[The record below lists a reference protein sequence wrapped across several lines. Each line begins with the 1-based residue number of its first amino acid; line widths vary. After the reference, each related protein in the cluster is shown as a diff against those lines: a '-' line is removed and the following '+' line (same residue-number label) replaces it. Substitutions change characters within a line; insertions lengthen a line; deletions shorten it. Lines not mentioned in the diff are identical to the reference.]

1 MPVTLLEL
9 SQRHP
14 EDALSALRY
23 LSKPIPPKIMNATL
37 WAPEHTLTT
46 TEESIAI
53 LSDVFDTD
61 TVGMNDV
68 LNELCEENSIAF
80 DQGLNG
86 DEIHS
91 LIIENEDAL
100 YTLYANYLHQDVTE
114 DVTL

>member
-1 MPVTLLEL
+1 
-9 SQRHP
+9 
-14 EDALSALRY
+14 
-23 LSKPIPPKIMNATL
+23 MNATL

-46 TEESIAI
+46 AEESNLI

-80 DQGLNG
+80 DQELNG

-100 YTLYANYLHQDVTE
+100 YTLYADYLQQDVKE

>member
-1 MPVTLLEL
+1 MPVTLSEL

-14 EDALSALRY
+14 ESPGSALRY

-37 WAPEHTLTT
+37 WASEHTLTT
-46 TEESIAI
+46 PEESAMI
-53 LSDVFDTD
+53 LSDVFESD

-80 DQGLNG
+80 DMEING

-100 YTLYANYLHQDVTE
+100 YTLYANYLHQDVAE